1 MVAEIAVEFPSNTK
15 VFFRKLKSNFVPKP
29 LHSWKNTGNTVG
41 TGKFTK
47 RLSVEDSHVVWL
59 FLFFFNFNFFFLSN
73 KQQKYKY
80 KYTLIQ
86 LQLVNAIAP
95 NENIKITYINKSM
108 KIK

>member
-1 MVAEIAVEFPSNTK
+1 MGQSTIREV
-15 VFFRKLKSNFVPKP
+15 R
-29 LHSWKNTGNTVG
+29 
-41 TGKFTK
+41 GKANSMPDT
-47 RLSVEDSHVVWL
+47 
-59 FLFFFNFNFFFLSN
+59 FLFFLYISFNFNFFFSN

-86 LQLVNAIAP
+86 LQLVNTITP